1 MQLTYYAIPV
11 GKIEK
16 SVLQVQKE
24 FEFGISQKEV
34 RVDFAAEADDKQ
46 EEKRNLI
53 GVYDV
58 ILGGVTL

>member
-1 MQLTYYAIPV
+1 MAYP
-11 GKIEK
+11 K
-16 SVLQVQKE
+16 
-24 FEFGISQKEV
+24 KEV
-34 RVDFAAEADDKQ
+34 RVDFAAETDDEQ

>member
-11 GKIEK
+11 GEIEK

-24 FEFGISQKEV
+24 FEFGISKKEV
-34 RVDFAAEADDKQ
+34 RVDFAAEADDEQ
-46 EEKRNLI
+46 EEKRNLVS
-53 GVYDV
+53 VYDV